1 MVNDGL
7 WDIYTNQHMG
17 SCAELCAKTYGVTRK
32 EQDDFAINSYKK
44 ALAAMEKG
52 VFKDEIVPVVIPQ
65 KKGDPLI
72 LDKDEEPPRVKFE
85 KIPTLPTV
93 FMKDGT
99 VTAANAS
106 SISDGGAA
114 VVVMSGTSASSLGLK
129 PIARIVSHAT
139 FSREPEWFT
148 MAPVGAVKKALEK
161 AKLTVNDIDLFE
173 LNEAFSVVTLMA
185 IKELKINPDK
195 VNVNG
200 GAAAIGHP
208 IGASGTRILT
218 TLLYEMKRR
227 GAKRGVAS
235 LCNGGGEATALVIE
249 I

>member
-1 MVNDGL
+1 
-7 WDIYTNQHMG
+7 
-17 SCAELCAKTYGVTRK
+17 
-32 EQDDFAINSYKK
+32 
-44 ALAAMEKG
+44 
-52 VFKDEIVPVVIPQ
+52 
-65 KKGDPLI
+65 
-72 LDKDEEPPRVKFE
+72 
-85 KIPTLPTV
+85 
-93 FMKDGT
+93 
-99 VTAANAS
+99 
-106 SISDGGAA
+106 
-114 VVVMSGTSASSLGLK
+114 
-129 PIARIVSHAT
+129 
-139 FSREPEWFT
+139 